1 MAKIFRYLKL
11 FKMSYRH
18 AEHHAKTRSSLGG
31 LDQETLFFL
40 TDPLIFKESQVLSKD
55 EIVYQVSQEGR
66 HY

>member
-1 MAKIFRYLKL
+1 
-11 FKMSYRH
+11 MSYRH
-18 AEHHAKTRSSLGG
+18 AEHHAKTHSSLGG
-31 LDQETLFFL
+31 LDQETLLFL